1 MNEFYRRI
9 GYFTISPNPAN
20 GIVYIK
26 GSNIRQVQLIDNYGR
41 VVLTESANNVSVHQV
56 SISHLA
62 KGLYMA
68 KIKDKDGTI
77 QTEKLIIE

>member
-1 MNEFYRRI
+1 M
-9 GYFTISPNPAN
+9 
-20 GIVYIK
+20 
-26 GSNIRQVQLIDNYGR
+26 QLIDNYGR